1 MDNNKKNQL
10 QEELKERNNGTV
22 TGNEV
27 IFDPL
32 SGELVVANAKEGS
45 NPDGTVV
52 SQITEDGFA

>member
-1 MDNNKKNQL
+1 MNTDKKEQL
-10 QEELKERNNGTV
+10 QEELKQRNNGKN

-27 IFDPL
+27 IFDPV
-32 SGELVVANAKEGS
+32 SGELVVANSKEN